1 LSVFEVSVILLFPL
15 ILSLSGGFLMLTL
28 QKIPREEEFFESE
41 QQFSNVILYS
51 LVGLALIFAIAFSVN
66 LFKPKPQSIFQV
78 LATFPPIYQKL
89 FSISMAIS
97 EEVFFRGFL
106 LNWLSQLNF
115 VFANVGQALVFTVYH
130 FAVYGQEPFILLYV
144 FASGIVLGFIS
155 WKTQSLTP
163 AMLAHMAVNALA

>member
-1 LSVFEVSVILLFPL
+1 
-15 ILSLSGGFLMLTL
+15 MLTL
-28 QKIPREEEFFESE
+28 QRIPREEEFFESE

-106 LNWLSQLNF
+106 LNWLSQINF
-115 VFANVGQALVFTVYH
+115 IFANVGQALVFTVYH
-130 FAVYGQEPFILLYV
+130 FAVYGHEPFILLYV
-144 FASGIVLGFIS
+144 FGSGIVLGFIS

-163 AMLAHMAVNALA
+163 AMLSHIAVNALA